1 MNIVFQRTPINS
13 LEAIL
18 IAYVVG
24 ALTATAF
31 SLYGKWCARAK

>member
-1 MNIVFQRTPINS
+1 MNIAPQRTPINP

-18 IAYVVG
+18 IAYVIG

-31 SLYGKWCARAK
+31 SLYGKRFTRAE